1 MNSAQNTIELAA
13 KVAQT
18 LEGVQVRAEAGKA
31 IAVVNGMQE
40 VMSIYGTEM
49 NYEGNKKLFDAMV
62 QSANVAIRTSQGAVM
77 DQVMARNENEMK
89 SLKKDAEG
97 KIFGAK
103 TKNVV
108 VSVNGKQDFLAI
120 EIEGKNSMQ
129 GLCADIVKALNGAY
143 KKSIL
148 VAAEKLEKLSK

>member
-1 MNSAQNTIELAA
+1 MNSATNTIELAA

-49 NYEGNKKLFDAMV
+49 NYEDNKELFDAMV

-77 DQVMARNENEMK
+77 DQVMTRNESEIKDLK
-89 SLKKDAEG
+89 SDAEG
-97 KIFGAK
+97 KVFGAK
-103 TKNVV
+103 TKNVI
-108 VSVNGKQDFLAI
+108 VSVNGKQDFLTV
-120 EIEGKNSMQ
+120 EIENKNPMPE
-129 GLCADIVKALNGAY
+129 LCADIVKALNGAY

-148 VAAEKLEKLSK
+148 VAGEKLEKLSK